1 MNAADP
7 ATIWTIGHSTRTL
20 EEFLALLATY
30 SIGAIADVRRF
41 PGSRRWP
48 QFARDA
54 LAVTLPA
61 QGIGYQWFPALGGRR
76 RAKPD
81 SPNTAWR
88 NAAFR
93 GYADHLASAEFAEGL
108 AALLDFAAHQ
118 RTAIMCAEAVWWR
131 CHRAIIA
138 DVLKQR
144 GIEVVHIL
152 DLHHSAAHPWTSA
165 AHIENGGLSYA
176 APQSTLL

>member
-1 MNAADP
+1 MNAPAP
-7 ATIWTIGHSTRTL
+7 ATLWTIGHSTRTL
-20 EEFLALLATY
+20 EEFLALLAAFR
-30 SIGAIADVRRF
+30 IEAIADVRRF

-54 LAVTLPA
+54 LAASLPA
-61 QGIGYQWFPALGGRR
+61 HGIGYQWFPQLGGRR
-76 RAKPD
+76 RARPD

-93 GYADHLASAEFAEGL
+93 GYADHLASAEFTEGL
-108 AALLDFAAHQ
+108 AGLLAFAAHQ

-131 CHRAIIA
+131 CHRSIIA

-144 GIEVVHIL
+144 GIEVIHIL
-152 DLHHSAAHPWTSA
+152 DLRHGVVHPWTSA
-165 AHIENGGLSYA
+165 AHIKHGELSYA
-176 APQSTLL
+176 APPSTLR

>member
-1 MNAADP
+1 MNAATP
-7 ATIWTIGHSTRTL
+7 ATIWTIGHSTRTP
-20 EEFLALLATY
+20 EEFLALLAAY
-30 SIGAIADVRRF
+30 SIEAIADVRRF

-54 LAVTLPA
+54 LAQSLPTH
-61 QGIGYQWFPALGGRR
+61 GIGYQWFPQLGGRR
-76 RAKPD
+76 STRPD

-108 AALLDFAAHQ
+108 VELLAFAARQ
-118 RTAIMCAEAVWWR
+118 RTAVMCAEAVWWR
-131 CHRAIIA
+131 CHRSIIA

-144 GIEVVHIL
+144 GIEVIHIL
-152 DLHHSAAHPWTSA
+152 DLRHSAVHPWTSA
-165 AHIENGGLSYA
+165 AHVENGELSYA
-176 APQSTLL
+176 APQSVLL

>member
-1 MNAADP
+1 MNAAL

-20 EEFLALLATY
+20 EEFLALLAAY
-30 SIGAIADVRRF
+30 SIEAIADVRRF

-54 LAVTLPA
+54 LAASLPA
-61 QGIGYQWFPALGGRR
+61 HGIGYQWLPQLGGRR
-76 RAKPD
+76 RAHPD

-93 GYADHLASAEFAEGL
+93 GYADHLASAEFTEGL
-108 AALLDFAAHQ
+108 DALLAFAAQQ
-118 RTAIMCAEAVWWR
+118 RTAVMCAEAVWWR
-131 CHRAIIA
+131 CHRSIIA

-144 GIEVVHIL
+144 GIEVIHIL
-152 DLHHSAAHPWTSA
+152 DLRHSVVHPWTSA
-165 AHIENGGLSYA
+165 AHVEDGELSYA

>member
-20 EEFLALLATY
+20 EEFLALLAAY
-30 SIGAIADVRRF
+30 SIEAVADVRRF

-54 LAVTLPA
+54 LVQSLPA
-61 QGIGYQWFPALGGRR
+61 HGIGYQWFPQLGGRR
-76 RAKPD
+76 RARPD

-93 GYADHLASAEFAEGL
+93 GYADYLATAEFAEGL
-108 AALLDFAAHQ
+108 AALLAFAARQ

-131 CHRAIIA
+131 CHRSIIA

-152 DLHHSAAHPWTSA
+152 DLHHSVVHPWTSA
-165 AHIENGGLSYA
+165 AHVENGELSYA